1 MKTLENMTSAER
13 LEYPVTTGAL
23 DYFPNAIAYVAHV
36 SKAGNDQHNP
46 GQPMHWSM
54 DKSIGRGDQIGR
66 HLAQRY
72 EADPETGV
80 LHAGNMAWRALEFL
94 ERLLVVGWPERVA
107 IGFPDTQA
115 VAKAK
120 VIMVPD
126 YVIDTRPG
134 VLNYVDERGVTRS
147 RADHTPPARPVTR

>member
-36 SKAGNDQHNP
+36 SKVGNDQHNP
-46 GQPMHWSM
+46 GQPMHWAT

-107 IGFPDTQA
+107 IGFPENKSTILTATEINRRMGQ
-115 VAKAK
+115 
-120 VIMVPD
+120 
-126 YVIDTRPG
+126 PG
-134 VLNYVDERGVTRS
+134 ALNYLTPKEFLKSQG
-147 RADHTPPARPVTR
+147 DHTPPARPVTR